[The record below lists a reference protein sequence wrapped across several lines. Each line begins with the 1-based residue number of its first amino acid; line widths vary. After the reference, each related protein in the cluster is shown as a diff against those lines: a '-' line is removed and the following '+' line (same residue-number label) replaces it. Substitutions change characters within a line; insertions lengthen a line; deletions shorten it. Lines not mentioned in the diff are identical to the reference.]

1 MCFSELMVRSMLDL
15 ADEDEDSRII
25 SFMNQSPVGDG
36 GQWDMA
42 VNLIGKLYSDEIQ
55 ADWQRNT
62 VSSPTRFTPTR
73 TRQWHQQGSAKS
85 SLPSFAN
92 TR

>member
-1 MCFSELMVRSMLDL
+1 MLDL

-42 VNLIGKLYSDEIQ
+42 VNLIGKVQSRQIQ

-62 VSSPTRFTPTR
+62 VSSPTRFTQTHTR
-73 TRQWHQQGSAKS
+73 PWHQQGSAKS
-85 SLPSFAN
+85 LPPSSAN

>member
-1 MCFSELMVRSMLDL
+1 MSELTVRSMLDL

-42 VNLIGKLYSDEIQ
+42 VNLIGKLDF
-55 ADWQRNT
+55 D
-62 VSSPTRFTPTR
+62 
-73 TRQWHQQGSAKS
+73 
-85 SLPSFAN
+85 
-92 TR
+92 